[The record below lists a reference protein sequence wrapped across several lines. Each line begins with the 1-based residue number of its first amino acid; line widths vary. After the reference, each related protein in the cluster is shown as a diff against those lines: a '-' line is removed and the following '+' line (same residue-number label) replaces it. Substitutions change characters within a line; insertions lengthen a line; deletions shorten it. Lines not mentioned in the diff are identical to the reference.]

1 MPAEFPYNLT
11 KNLTA
16 FLPHILCAVLPK
28 EYEEKTNTALV
39 ELNRLREKKS
49 EQLSRKELLVGM
61 IREIEENDLTV
72 TEFDEK
78 LWRLMVES
86 VVVDENRKMTFKFR
100 NEMEIEV

>member
-1 MPAEFPYNLT
+1 
-11 KNLTA
+11 
-16 FLPHILCAVLPK
+16 
-28 EYEEKTNTALV
+28 
-39 ELNRLREKKS
+39 
-49 EQLSRKELLVGM
+49 M

-86 VVVDENRKMTFKFR
+86 VVVDENGKMTFKFR

>member
-1 MPAEFPYNLT
+1 M
-11 KNLTA
+11 
-16 FLPHILCAVLPK
+16 LPK
-28 EYEEKTNTALV
+28 EYEEKTNAALV

-49 EQLSRKELLVGM
+49 EQISRKELLDGM

-86 VVVDENRKMTFKFR
+86 VVVDENGKMTFKFR

>member
-1 MPAEFPYNLT
+1 
-11 KNLTA
+11 
-16 FLPHILCAVLPK
+16 
-28 EYEEKTNTALV
+28 
-39 ELNRLREKKS
+39 
-49 EQLSRKELLVGM
+49 M

-86 VVVDENRKMTFKFR
+86 VVVDENVKMTFKFR

>member
-1 MPAEFPYNLT
+1 M
-11 KNLTA
+11 
-16 FLPHILCAVLPK
+16 
-28 EYEEKTNTALV
+28 
-39 ELNRLREKKS
+39 REKKA
-49 EQLSRKELLVGM
+49 EQISRKELLDGM

-86 VVVDENRKMTFKFR
+86 VVVDENVKMTFKFR

>member
-1 MPAEFPYNLT
+1 M
-11 KNLTA
+11 
-16 FLPHILCAVLPK
+16 LPK
-28 EYEEKTNTALV
+28 EYEEKTNVALV

-78 LWRLMVES
+78 LRRLMVES
-86 VVVDENRKMTFKFR
+86 VVVDENGKMTFKFR

>member
-1 MPAEFPYNLT
+1 M
-11 KNLTA
+11 
-16 FLPHILCAVLPK
+16 LPK

-49 EQLSRKELLVGM
+49 EQLSRKELLDGM

-78 LWRLMVES
+78 LRRLMVES
-86 VVVDENRKMTFKFR
+86 VVVDENGKMTFKFR

>member
-1 MPAEFPYNLT
+1 M
-11 KNLTA
+11 
-16 FLPHILCAVLPK
+16 LPK

-49 EQLSRKELLVGM
+49 EQLSRKELLDGM

-78 LWRLMVES
+78 LWRLMVER